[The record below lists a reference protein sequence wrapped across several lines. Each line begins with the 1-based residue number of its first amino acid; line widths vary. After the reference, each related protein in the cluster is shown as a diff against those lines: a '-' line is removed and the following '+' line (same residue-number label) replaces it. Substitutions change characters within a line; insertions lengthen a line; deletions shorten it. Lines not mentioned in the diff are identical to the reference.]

1 MNFEWDDNKAA
12 GNLKKYA
19 VSFEK
24 ASTVFSDPLAA
35 IFADDEHSAPEELR
49 KIIIGSS
56 DRKRLL
62 LISFTERAPSV
73 IRIISSR
80 TVTKHERRDYERN
93 IWRFKS

>member
-12 GNLKKYA
+12 SNLKKHK
-19 VSFEK
+19 VSFDE
-24 ASTVFSDPLAA
+24 ASTVFKDPLAA

-49 KIIIGSS
+49 EIIIGIS

-62 LISFTERAPSV
+62 LTSFTEREATV

-80 TVTKHERRDYERN
+80 PATKHEQSDYEKN
-93 IWRFKS
+93 IWRRSF